1 MLAHTRQFHNDIDND
16 VLLDRKID
24 DITVGLHSYHNRYLK
39 TQVSSDNALIICNY
53 IMSMKTE
60 INLSDNYRRTNI
72 RLLTQL
78 TRFHNKKPF
87 SLITREDILAF
98 LDNLRKPDNS
108 DPLHKWIGSYNVYTV
123 QLTRFFKWFYSPT
136 IDAGKRMKPPVVENI
151 PPLRR
156 KEKSIYKPS
165 ALWTNEEDLLF
176 LRYCSSSRM
185 RCYHAVGTRHW
196 MPTS

>member
-1 MLAHTRQFHNDIDND
+1 MLAHTRQFPNDMDND

-39 TQVSSDNALIICNY
+39 THVSSDNALIICNY

-78 TRFHNKKPF
+78 TRFHNQKPF

-98 LDNLRKPDNS
+98 LDNLRKADNS

-123 QLTRFFKWFYSPT
+123 QLTRFFKWFYSP
-136 IDAGKRMKPPVVENI
+136 
-151 PPLRR
+151 L
-156 KEKSIYKPS
+156 
-165 ALWTNEEDLLF
+165 ALG
-176 LRYCSSSRM
+176 
-185 RCYHAVGTRHW
+185 V
-196 MPTS
+196 